1 MSYSEDQALNITNEK
16 CAVVQELEG
25 LLLQINRQGEA
36 SDNAKVREHL
46 LHGAGRRVWVLKRC
60 IENVFMFFP
69 LETKLPLQRDTLS
82 DVQINLHA
90 FVMNLNGIY
99 DNWAWAYVLRH
110 NLEEK
115 IGDRRKIGLFMTP
128 TRKHLPEVLTSYLTG
143 TETTMWYEK
152 YVKPFRD
159 ALAHRIP
166 LYIPPAE
173 LTHEEAELYRM
184 LLNEQMECLKTKSL

>member
-1 MSYSEDQALNITNEK
+1 MSYSAHQALHITNEK
-16 CAVVQELEG
+16 HAVVQELEG
-25 LLLQINRQGEA
+25 LLLQINLQGEG
-36 SDNAKVREHL
+36 STDAKVREHL

-69 LETKLPLQRDTLS
+69 LETKLPLQRDALS

-115 IGDRRKIGLFMTP
+115 IGGRRKVGLFMASTG
-128 TRKHLPEVLTSYLTG
+128 KHLPEVLAAYLTD
-143 TETTMWYEK
+143 TETIKWYEK

-173 LTHEEAELYRM
+173 LT
-184 LLNEQMECLKTKSL
+184 